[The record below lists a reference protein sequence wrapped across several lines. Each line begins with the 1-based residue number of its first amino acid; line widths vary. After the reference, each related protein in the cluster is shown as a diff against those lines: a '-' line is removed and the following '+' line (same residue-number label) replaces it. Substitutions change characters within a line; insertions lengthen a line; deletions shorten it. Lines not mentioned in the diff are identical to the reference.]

1 MASFAIPADLEI
13 RLKKT
18 FSDAQKDQAEQLLAG
33 ATAKIRA
40 LTDQWISEVAN
51 DVFITSA
58 PTSRVLWLPQ
68 RPVTAVASVE
78 LDGIAVTDWVRRG
91 SRLIRSSPWAA
102 ACDEVELEVVY
113 THGYAANDERL
124 DLAKDYCLAF
134 AAQGMSNP
142 NGYQSEKIDDYAR
155 AFGNGGG
162 DAGWA
167 AVEKA
172 LCRQYGRRPK
182 TGSVSTAV

>member
-1 MASFAIPADLEI
+1 MASFANPADLEI

-18 FSDAQKDQAEQLLAG
+18 FSAQETDQAEQLLAG
-33 ATAKIRA
+33 ATAKVRA
-40 LTDQWISEVAN
+40 LTDQWISEVVG
-51 DVFITSA
+51 DVFTTSA
-58 PTSRVLWLPQ
+58 PASRVLWLPQ

-78 LDGIAVTDWVRRG
+78 LDGVAVTGWVRRG
-91 SRLIRSSPWAA
+91 SRLIRTCPWAA
-102 ACDEVELEVVY
+102 ACEEVELEVVY
-113 THGYAANDERL
+113 SHGYAADDERL
-124 DLAKDYCLAF
+124 DLAKDYCLAY

-155 AFGNGGG
+155 TFGKES
-162 DAGWA
+162 GWD

-182 TGSVSTAV
+182 TGSINTAA